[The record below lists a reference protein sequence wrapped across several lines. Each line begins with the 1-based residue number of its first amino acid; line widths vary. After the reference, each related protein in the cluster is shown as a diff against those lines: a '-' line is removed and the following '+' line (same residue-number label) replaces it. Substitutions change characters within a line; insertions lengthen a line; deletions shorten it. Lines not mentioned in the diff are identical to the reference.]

1 MNGAKNEVCVLA
13 LRLFIEDSFL
23 NISILKLVV
32 VVASSSGVVQVGIN
46 IKDPI
51 FEIKL
56 YYETLKIMSHN
67 DQYIFVKICQNRYM
81 YTGVYI

>member
-1 MNGAKNEVCVLA
+1 M
-13 LRLFIEDSFL
+13 RLFIDDSFL

-51 FEIKL
+51 FRI
-56 YYETLKIMSHN
+56 S
-67 DQYIFVKICQNRYM
+67 
-81 YTGVYI
+81 